1 MTFAPLFGPFRFTA
15 RSFCQRLMIWQCDQQ
30 GRHRQARGLL
40 REAARGGRRAHRGL
54 LDDEHRPDRLRQS
67 GLLMVPCVRRQTDR
81 QTGRQTPTNNCCGPT
96 ESSPCN
102 LRRLRR
108 SRRAAAAQHTVQYA
122 PCTAT
127 HSTCGQL
134 YGWIRLGAYVST
146 VCRRRTST
154 ALRHCCACVLW
165 SSPRWALGFRSSA
178 EPTTV
183 HHSVLHRRSALV
195 LRVRLCSRC

>member
-1 MTFAPLFGPFRFTA
+1 VRQAHHGYRLQVRPYLVLLHLAKLPRPQCEQADPISMTFAPLFGAFRFTA

-54 LDDEHRPDRLRQS
+54 LDDEHRPEGLRES

-96 ESSPCN
+96 ASCAISAV
-102 LRRLRR
+102 
-108 SRRAAAAQHTVQYA
+108 SAAAAVQYA

-127 HSTCGQL
+127 HSTCGYTL
-134 YGWIRLGAYVST
+134 YGFDWV
-146 VCRRRTST
+146 
-154 ALRHCCACVLW
+154 
-165 SSPRWALGFRSSA
+165 
-178 EPTTV
+178 PT
-183 HHSVLHRRSALV
+183 
-195 LRVRLCSRC
+195 